1 MLPHPRERCGRAAA
15 VSAMGAAMGVVMGV
29 LRAMAMG
36 ALVLVAPAWA
46 DSGPWRVIDVDDG
59 DSFLAQDASGQT
71 QRVRISGIDA
81 PERRQPFSAQ
91 SKARLTTLLVGRSVW
106 LRSAKRDAFG
116 RAVAQVWLIDA
127 ACAQP
132 PDCPRR
138 QDVGLT
144 QVREGWA
151 WWFRAYAREQ
161 SASERQRYAV
171 AETSARAQRLGLWQ
185 EARPLPPWVY
195 RRLERG
201 LDNGR

>member
-1 MLPHPRERCGRAAA
+1 
-15 VSAMGAAMGVVMGV
+15 MGAAMGVVMGLAMGV
-29 LRAMAMG
+29 VRAMAMA

-46 DSGPWRVIDVDDG
+46 DSRPWRVIDVDDG

-91 SKARLTTLLVGRSVW
+91 AKARLTTLLVGRSVW
-106 LRSAKRDAFG
+106 LRSTKQDTYG

-151 WWFRAYAREQ
+151 WWYRAYAREQ
-161 SASERQRYAV
+161 SAQDQRRYAA
-171 AETSARAQRLGLWQ
+171 AEDSARAQRLGLWRD
-185 EARPLPPWVY
+185 ARPLPPWVY

-201 LDNGR
+201 QDNGR